1 MASYDYAMVY
11 LPDYNPRSFLLWDHR
26 PGPGGWASLRD
37 YTRLENGK
45 PKWWV
50 APPRGRVLLE
60 TEHMVT
66 RFPVAA
72 VRVDEV
78 KYWIGKTEEFNRTK
92 LEDAIA
98 SLETK

>member
-1 MASYDYAMVY
+1 
-11 LPDYNPRSFLLWDHR
+11 
-26 PGPGGWASLRD
+26 
-37 YTRLENGK
+37 
-45 PKWWV
+45 
-50 APPRGRVLLE
+50 
-60 TEHMVT
+60 MVT